1 MSLADRWIRSRLEA
15 TLHAVEAAYDS
26 YRFDLASQAL
36 YDFVWNEF
44 CDWYLE
50 LSKPVLWDENAAGA
64 DQLST
69 RRTLIVVLEQS
80 LRMLHPFMPFLTE
93 EIWQTVSPLVGR
105 HGDSIMLAPW
115 PDREPARL
123 DEESENEIEWLKQII
138 VGIRT
143 IRSESNIPPATEL
156 PVFVGNATDLDRER
170 FKRNEAYLG
179 RLAKVSAI
187 TILTGDEQPPV
198 SLMALCG
205 DLEMRVPMA
214 GVIDIEAEL
223 ARLDKE
229 MARQEQDIAKLDG
242 KLDNPAFTERAPA
255 DIVAAERQKREQAE
269 TALATLTLQR
279 AQIEE
284 LRSE

>member
-1 MSLADRWIRSRLEA
+1 M
-15 TLHAVEAAYDS
+15 
-26 YRFDLASQAL
+26 
-36 YDFVWNEF
+36 
-44 CDWYLE
+44 
-50 LSKPVLWDENAAGA
+50 LWDDNATGA
-64 DQLST
+64 DQQAT
-69 RRTLIVVLEQS
+69 RKTLIVVLEQS

-93 EIWQTVSPLVGR
+93 EIWQTVGPLVGQ

-115 PDREPARL
+115 PARQPAL
-123 DEESENEIEWLKQII
+123 FDEESEHEIEWLKQII

-156 PVFVGNATDLDRER
+156 PVFVGNATDLDCER

-179 RLAKVSAI
+179 RLAKVSGI
-187 TILTGDEQPPV
+187 TILTPNEDPPV

-205 DLEMRVPMA
+205 DLEIRVPMA
-214 GVIDIEAEL
+214 GVINIEAEL

-229 MARQEQDIAKLDG
+229 IARQEKDVAKLEG
-242 KLDNPAFTERAPA
+242 KLGNAAFTERAPA
-255 DIVAAERQKREQAE
+255 DIVAAELQKKEQAE

-279 AQIEE
+279 SQIEE